1 MRIIIAV
8 LPWLRRSADLS
19 QVMVNRLVLIQ
30 YFLLQVSFILY
41 IKVLLC
47 AYLSKEWFGGNQSWV
62 SYPMVL
68 HGLKGVGTAPP
79 SLGSVDDLLAN
90 PRPNCPSH
98 GQIWLWVSDSDFR
111 QADVNLL
118 QWFGWLL
125 MFIGVFKR
133 NKVICGQL
141 GRKKNSCGT
150 PAYSIPTKY
159 VKYKWNTDN
168 LRIPQSATTT
178 TCSRGHHEFLQKNE
192 WMNTCTYI

>member
-1 MRIIIAV
+1 MIQGKSELSI
-8 LPWLRRSADLS
+8 LPNGASWTEGGGDCSTKFGISRWPARQPEAQLPRSWSDL
-19 QVMVNRLVLIQ
+19 VTR
-30 YFLLQVSFILY
+30 
-41 IKVLLC
+41 
-47 AYLSKEWFGGNQSWV
+47 
-62 SYPMVL
+62 
-68 HGLKGVGTAPP
+68 GV
-79 SLGSVDDLLAN
+79 
-90 PRPNCPSH
+90 
-98 GQIWLWVSDSDFR
+98 WVSDSDFR
-111 QADVNLL
+111 EADVNLL